1 MGISRTAKSTHD
13 THFSALKS
21 KKSPIMQILSVLPVF
36 LISAILADSS
46 DKKQTAADNAK
57 TNADNQLCFQCNFA
71 GGDDAKNCQNP
82 TQGTTKTVACPK
94 AGYCL
99 SVNKVTTL
107 ANGQATEKLTRQCY
121 QETNKPNFPAFANIT
136 FTQGETQC
144 ADATTSSNSN
154 QGNIASTQSCVDVCQ
169 GSYCNTSTPEQGG
182 ALSTGAIAGIVIGSL
197 VGLLLIAGLVV
208 YFMKY
213 HGREKVPTTENE
225 MN

>member
-21 KKSPIMQILSVLPVF
+21 KKSSIMQILSVLPIF

-57 TNADNQLCFQCNFA
+57 ANADNQLCFQCNFA

-82 TQGTTKTVACPK
+82 T
-94 AGYCL
+94 
-99 SVNKVTTL
+99 
-107 ANGQATEKLTRQCY
+107 QATEKLTRQCY

-182 ALSTGAIAGIVIGSL
+182 ALSTGAIVGIVIGSL

>member
-21 KKSPIMQILSVLPVF
+21 KKPP
-36 LISAILADSS
+36 
-46 DKKQTAADNAK
+46 AADNAK

-154 QGNIASTQSCVDVCQ
+154 QGNIASTRVVL
-169 GSYCNTSTPEQGG
+169 TF
-182 ALSTGAIAGIVIGSL
+182 ARVVI
-197 VGLLLIAGLVV
+197 
-208 YFMKY
+208 
-213 HGREKVPTTENE
+213 
-225 MN
+225 